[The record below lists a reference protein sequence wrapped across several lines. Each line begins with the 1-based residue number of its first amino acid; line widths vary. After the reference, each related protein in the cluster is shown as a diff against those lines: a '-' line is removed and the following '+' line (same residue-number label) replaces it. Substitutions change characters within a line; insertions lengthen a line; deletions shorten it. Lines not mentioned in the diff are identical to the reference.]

1 MYPPACYLLLGLLPE
16 PVELLT
22 AAVPTDAAV
31 GPVAAAIAVGYGTV
45 PAETRLSS
53 VSYLSAGIIGNQ
65 PSSPDQC
72 FSIGQ
77 TFPLAYC
84 GHNRAEG
91 SVSVAVFSSV
101 FASFY
106 FVLALTLFLLFP
118 ISLSLPG
125 FHFLP

>member
-1 MYPPACYLLLGLLPE
+1 M
-16 PVELLT
+16 
-22 AAVPTDAAV
+22 
-31 GPVAAAIAVGYGTV
+31 AAANAVGYGTV
-45 PAETRLSS
+45 PAEFRLSS
-53 VSYLSAGIIGNQ
+53 VSYLSVGTIANR
-65 PSSPDQC
+65 PSLPDQC

-118 ISLSLPG
+118 IPLSLPG
-125 FHFLP
+125 FHFLS